1 MELTAVADYLLRS
14 SDAVWTFLLLSTRY
28 MTFFMSMPGIGDG
41 TKGLAVRGSAIFMF
55 SILSLQSSPHAKMPA
70 DWAMMTVAIVSE
82 GALGFIVGLL
92 PRLIV
97 SGAQMAGQLA
107 STSMGLGSAQLFDPT
122 TGGSVS
128 DIAKI
133 YGDLVVVLFLLLGG
147 HHVLIHALSGLNST
161 LVPGTF
167 VVSDQN
173 INSIID
179 ISSAVFESGVLISA
193 PVIVALLLTQFVM
206 GILSKAVP
214 TVNVFIVSFPITIGI
229 GLGLTI
235 LGLWDFAA
243 LIKPE
248 VLSIERLV
256 NELITQNPPT
266 P

>member
-1 MELTAVADYLLRS
+1 MELNAVAEYLLLS
-14 SDAVWTFLLLSTRY
+14 SDAVWTFLLLTTRY
-28 MTFFMSMPGIGDG
+28 MTFFMAVPGIGDG
-41 TKGLAVRGSAIFMF
+41 ARGLAVRGSAIFMF
-55 SILSLQSSPHAKMPA
+55 SVLSLQSSPHAKLPT
-70 DWAMMTVAIVSE
+70 DWALMTLAFFSE

-97 SGAQMAGQLA
+97 AGAQMAGQLA
-107 STSMGLGSAQLFDPT
+107 STSMGLGSAALFDPT
-122 TGGSVS
+122 SGSS
-128 DIAKI
+128 IADIARI
-133 YGDLVVVLFLLLGG
+133 YGDLVVIMFLLLGG
-147 HHVLIHALSGLNST
+147 HHVLIHALAGLNST

-167 VVSDQN
+167 IVSEHG
-173 INSIID
+173 IASIID
-179 ISSAVFESGVLISA
+179 IGAAVFESGVLISA

-235 LGLWDFAA
+235 LGLADFAA

-256 NELITQNPPT
+256 HEILT
-266 P
+266 PS

>member
-1 MELTAVADYLLRS
+1 MELTAVAEYLLRS
-14 SDAVWTFLLLSTRY
+14 SDAVWTFLLLTTRY
-28 MTFFMSMPGIGDG
+28 MTFFMAVPGIGEG
-41 TKGLAVRGSAIFMF
+41 ARGLAVRGSAIFMF
-55 SILSLQSSPHAKMPA
+55 SLLSLQSSPHAKMPG
-70 DWAMMTVAIVSE
+70 DWALMTMGLVSE
-82 GALGFIVGLL
+82 GALGFIIGLL

-107 STSMGLGSAQLFDPT
+107 STSMGLGSAALFDPT
-122 TGGSVS
+122 SGGSVA
-128 DIAKI
+128 DIARI
-133 YGDLVVVLFLLLGG
+133 YGDLVVVMFLLLGG

-167 VVSDQN
+167 VVSDQH
-173 INSIID
+173 IGSIID
-179 ISSAVFESGVLISA
+179 VSSAVFESGVLISA

-214 TVNVFIVSFPITIGI
+214 TVNVFIVSFPITIAI

-235 LGLWDFAA
+235 FGMWDFAA

-256 NELITQNPPT
+256 NEFVGR
-266 P
+266 

>member
-1 MELTAVADYLLRS
+1 MELTALAQYLISS
-14 SDAVWTFLLLSTRY
+14 SDAVWTFILLTTRY
-28 MTFFMSMPGIGDG
+28 LTFFLAVPGIGNG
-41 TKGLAVRGSAIFMF
+41 VNGLAIRGAAIFIF
-55 SILSLQSSPHAKMPA
+55 GLVGLKSSLPAKVPA
-70 DWAMMTVAIVSE
+70 DWALIVLALASE
-82 GALGFIVGLL
+82 AALGFVIGLL

-122 TGGSVS
+122 SGGSVA
-128 DIAKI
+128 DIARI
-133 YGDLVVVLFLLLGG
+133 YGDLVVLMFLLIGG
-147 HHVLIHALSGLNST
+147 HHVLIYALSGVNTT
-161 LVPGTF
+161 LVPGAF
-167 VVSDQN
+167 IVSDQVAGH
-173 INSIID
+173 IID
-179 ISSAVFESGVLISA
+179 ISAAVFESGVLIAA

-248 VLSIERLV
+248 LFALESLVQQILSSA
-256 NELITQNPPT
+256 TGS
-266 P
+266 